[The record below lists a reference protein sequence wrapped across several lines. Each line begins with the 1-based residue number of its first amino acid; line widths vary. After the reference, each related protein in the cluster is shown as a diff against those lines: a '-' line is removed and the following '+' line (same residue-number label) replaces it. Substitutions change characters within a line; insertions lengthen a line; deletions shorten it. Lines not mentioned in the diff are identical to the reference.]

1 LKLLGKNY
9 LENFLSIKTINV
21 THDNILT
28 TQSIQNLFTTTNR
41 AIEGEKE
48 ELKSS
53 TEVPF

>member
-1 LKLLGKNY
+1 M
-9 LENFLSIKTINV
+9 II
-21 THDNILT
+21 
-28 TQSIQNLFTTTNR
+28 SIQNLFTTTNR

>member
-9 LENFLSIKTINV
+9 LENILPIKSINV